1 MLWGLDTL
9 VPCKRSLIE
18 QVDATV
24 PYQAEASSTSSA
36 VHQQERNVLH
46 VLLHGLPSKY
56 SSGLLY
62 RHECAAHAIQKGQEL
77 MNFPATKQK
86 KKKNCVAVLQIA
98 EVVPL
103 SAICIL
109 FKRIS
114 AFKLRRV
121 NIVERVSEMFCG
133 EIPFQ
138 GSMALLK
145 LLIRAAVKYVPL

>member
-1 MLWGLDTL
+1 MCGSCH
-9 VPCKRSLIE
+9 P
-18 QVDATV
+18 
-24 PYQAEASSTSSA
+24 
-36 VHQQERNVLH
+36 
-46 VLLHGLPSKY
+46 
-56 SSGLLY
+56 
-62 RHECAAHAIQKGQEL
+62 KGARIDE
-77 MNFPATKQK
+77 FSCYKAKKK

-109 FKRIS
+109 FKCIS